1 MRLLRRL
8 LYLRLPCRPT
18 STSSS
23 PSPCSTTTT
32 TPAPGRP
39 NHPIPI
45 LRRMST
51 SCSSAAAA
59 AVVAE
64 GSAARR
70 FWIAASSRE
79 AAFAA
84 YTPFLVS
91 LAAGALRLDSFRQ
104 YIAQDAH
111 FLHAFARAYEMAE
124 ECADDDDDKATITV
138 LRNAILRELNLHA
151 SVLQKWGL
159 DPRKE
164 IPSSPATTKY
174 TDFLL
179 ATATGKVD
187 GGKGSDKMVTP
198 FEKTKIA
205 AYTVGAMTPCMRLYA
220 YLGKELTVFL
230 KQDENHPYKKWIET
244 YASSD
249 FEGNALQIEE
259 LLDKLSVS
267 LTGEELEI
275 IGKLYQQAMRLEVE
289 FFSSQTVDQPVVIPL
304 SRYCDPKDKLLIF
317 CDFDLTCT
325 VVDSSAVL
333 AEIAILSHQKASQG
347 GADSSLDRTKSADLR
362 NSWNMLS
369 NQYTEEY
376 EQCIASLLPPEEA
389 RSVDYDQLYKSL
401 GVLSEFEKLAN
412 SRVVDSG
419 VLRGMNLD
427 DIRKAGERL
436 ILQDGCKNF
445 YQKIGKTRENL
456 NLDVHILSYC
466 WCAELIRSAFSSV
479 GCLNGLNIHS
489 NEFAFEGSVSTGHI
503 NRQMESPLDKVEKFK
518 SIKSDMG
525 ATAPLLS
532 VYIGDSIGDLLCL
545 LEADIGIV
553 VGSSITLRRVGK
565 QFGVSFVP
573 LFPGLVEKQRQIEK
587 EESTIFKAR
596 SGTLYTVSSWS
607 EIHAFILG
615 NDFS

>member
-1 MRLLRRL
+1 
-8 LYLRLPCRPT
+8 
-18 STSSS
+18 
-23 PSPCSTTTT
+23 
-32 TPAPGRP
+32 
-39 NHPIPI
+39 
-45 LRRMST
+45 
-51 SCSSAAAA
+51 
-59 AVVAE
+59 
-64 GSAARR
+64 
-70 FWIAASSRE
+70 
-79 AAFAA
+79 
-84 YTPFLVS
+84 
-91 LAAGALRLDSFRQ
+91 
-104 YIAQDAH
+104 
-111 FLHAFARAYEMAE
+111 
-124 ECADDDDDKATITV
+124 
-138 LRNAILRELNLHA
+138 
-151 SVLQKWGL
+151 
-159 DPRKE
+159 
-164 IPSSPATTKY
+164 
-174 TDFLL
+174 
-179 ATATGKVD
+179 
-187 GGKGSDKMVTP
+187 MVTP

-220 YLGKELTVFL
+220 YLGKELAVFL

-249 FEGNALQIEE
+249 FENNALQIEE

-289 FFSSQTVDQPVVIPL
+289 FFSAQPVDQPVVAPL
-304 SRYCDPKDKLLIF
+304 SRYCGPKDKLLIF

-325 VVDSSAVL
+325 VVDSSAIL

-369 NQYTEEY
+369 NQYMEEY

-389 RSVDYDQLYKSL
+389 RSLDYDQLYKGL
-401 GVLSEFEKLAN
+401 EVLSQFEKLAN

-436 ILQDGCKNF
+436 ILQDGCKIF
-445 YQKIGKTRENL
+445 FQKIGKTRENL

-466 WCAELIRSAFSSV
+466 WCADLIRSAFSSV
-479 GCLNGLNIHS
+479 GCLDGLNIHS

-503 NRQMESPLDKVEKFK
+503 NRQMESPLDKAEKFK
-518 SIKSDMG
+518 SIKSDVG
-525 ATAPLLS
+525 STGTLLS
-532 VYIGDSIGDLLCL
+532 VYIGDSVGDLLCL

-553 VGSSITLRRVGK
+553 VGSSTTLRRVGK

-573 LFPGLVEKQRQIEK
+573 LFTGLVEKQRRIEK
-587 EESTIFKAR
+587 EESSIFKAR
-596 SGTLYTVSSWS
+596 SGILYTVSSWS
-607 EIHAFILG
+607 EVQAFILG

>member
-1 MRLLRRL
+1 
-8 LYLRLPCRPT
+8 
-18 STSSS
+18 
-23 PSPCSTTTT
+23 
-32 TPAPGRP
+32 
-39 NHPIPI
+39 
-45 LRRMST
+45 MS
-51 SCSSAAAA
+51 AAA

-64 GSAARR
+64 GSSARR

-79 AAFAA
+79 AAFAS
-84 YTPFLVS
+84 YTPFLLS
-91 LAAGALRLDSFRQ
+91 LAAGTLRLDSFRQ
-104 YIAQDAH
+104 YIAQDSH

-124 ECADDDDDKATITV
+124 ECADDDDDRATITA
-138 LRNAILRELNLHA
+138 LRKAIVRELNLHA
-151 SVLQKWGL
+151 SALQEWGL
-159 DPRKE
+159 DPTKE
-164 IPSSPATTKY
+164 IPPSQATTKY

-179 ATATGKVD
+179 ATAIGKVD

-205 AYTVGAMTPCMRLYA
+205 AYTVGAMAPCMRLYP
-220 YLGKELTVFL
+220 YLGKELTSFL
-230 KQDENHPYKKWIET
+230 KQDEYHPYNKWIET
-244 YASSD
+244 YASTD
-249 FEGNALQIEE
+249 FEDNALQIEE

-275 IGKLYQQAMRLEVE
+275 IGKLYQQAIGLEVE
-289 FFSSQTVDQPVVIPL
+289 FFSAQTVDQPVIAPL
-304 SRYCDPKDKLLIF
+304 SRYCDPKYKLLIF

-325 VVDSSAVL
+325 IVDSSAIL
-333 AEIAILSHQKASQG
+333 AEIAILSYQKASQG
-347 GADSSLDRTKSADLR
+347 GADNFLDRMKPADLR

-376 EQCIASLLPPEEA
+376 EQCIASLRPLDEA
-389 RSVDYDQLYKSL
+389 RSLDYDQLYKGL
-401 GVLSEFEKLAN
+401 EVLSEFEKLAN

-436 ILQDGCKNF
+436 ILHDGCKNF
-445 YQKIGKTRENL
+445 FQKIGKTRDSL

-466 WCAELIRSAFSSV
+466 WCADLIRSAFSSV
-479 GCLNGLNIHS
+479 CCLGGLNIHS

-518 SIKSDMG
+518 SIKSNMDS
-525 ATAPLLS
+525 TAPLLS
-532 VYIGDSIGDLLCL
+532 VYIGDSVGDLLCL

-553 VGSSITLRRVGK
+553 VGSSTTLRRVGK

-573 LFPGLVEKQRQIEK
+573 LFPGLVEKQRQTAK
-587 EESTIFKAR
+587 EESSIFKAR
-596 SGTLYTVSSWS
+596 SGILYTVSSWS
-607 EIHAFILG
+607 EIQAFILG